1 MDGIFISYRRDDA
14 SGYAGRLYDRLVAQF
29 GAHRVFMDV
38 EGIEL
43 GADFVTAIEKA
54 VGSCRVLIVVIGDE
68 WLGIRDAQGR
78 RRLDDP
84 HDFIRLEVAAALSRD
99 IRVVPVL
106 VDGAQMPRAEDL
118 PEPLQG
124 LARRQAVSVHHNQWE
139 GSTAKLVQALQRLLG
154 ERVDGG
160 HGGLGA
166 GARWGLA
173 MGAVS
178 ALAVGGWWA
187 LGARGPDPAPPGT
200 LVAGAPPST
209 SPAPASPTVTAAN
222 PPAAAAG
229 PAAPPTAGVAPP
241 VSSPAPPP
249 AAPPI
254 ASPNSPVPAAPAP
267 SAAAS
272 RSPSPA
278 PRPDPAPAV
287 RAPVAASPVPAP
299 APKAAAP
306 APPPAPATALDPRL
320 PHPGQ
325 SWTYRVRGKWPTSPN
340 REVVIT
346 ASEVRDGQVLDRLS
360 DPAADAPVLRR
371 SRAGQGGFVSWPGIG
386 MEFSPYLASTELLG
400 WRGRGFNTPDIDPQW
415 TQWHSQ
421 GQAIGHE
428 PVTVPAGRFDTV
440 KVEVWSSRTAN
451 GGAASINIEP
461 VRVHYLVWYAPEVR
475 RHVRLQ
481 RRVISAAGQEIER
494 DLFELVAQRGG

>member
-68 WLGIRDAQGR
+68 WLDIRDGQGR

-106 VDGAQMPRAEDL
+106 VDGAQMPRAEEL
-118 PEPLQG
+118 PEALQG
-124 LARRQAVSVHHNQWE
+124 LARRQAVAVHHNQWE
-139 GSTAKLVQALQRLLG
+139 GSTAKLIQALQRLLG
-154 ERVDGG
+154 ERAGGGADGQG
-160 HGGLGA
+160 K
-166 GARWGLA
+166 GARWALA
-173 MGAVS
+173 VGAVS

-187 LGARGPDPAPPGT
+187 WDGSGSAPAPPPGT
-200 LVAGAPPST
+200 LVAGAPPAAPTPAARPVPAPAEATAPRAATATPPEPAVVAAAPTPPTPKPPAAAVARPPSPAT
-209 SPAPASPTVTAAN
+209 PRPSPAPAPAPAPAMAAPPAR
-222 PPAAAAG
+222 PPAAA
-229 PAAPPTAGVAPP
+229 PAA
-241 VSSPAPPP
+241 
-249 AAPPI
+249 
-254 ASPNSPVPAAPAP
+254 
-267 SAAAS
+267 
-272 RSPSPA
+272 PSPA
-278 PRPDPAPAV
+278 PRAEAPA
-287 RAPVAASPVPAP
+287 
-299 APKAAAP
+299 
-306 APPPAPATALDPRL
+306 ATADARL
-320 PHPGQ
+320 PRPGQ

-346 ASEVRDGQVLDRLS
+346 TSAVRDGVVDDRLS
-360 DPAADAPVLRR
+360 DPAAAEPVQRR
-371 SRAGQGGFVSWPGIG
+371 SRAGQGGFVVWPGLG

-400 WRGRGFNTPDIDPQW
+400 WRGRGFSTPDIDPQW

-421 GQAIGHE
+421 AQAIGHE
-428 PVTVPAGRFDTV
+428 AVTVPAGRFDAV

-451 GGAASINIEP
+451 GGVASINIEP
-461 VRVHYLVWYAPEVR
+461 VRVHYLVWYAPELQRYVR
-475 RHVRLQ
+475 MQ

-494 DLFELVAQRGG
+494 DLFELVARRGG